1 MVCLCFP
8 LKYIYQTLSIYYV
21 RHLSACNIDKCRKK
35 VFILH
40 NSGSLR
46 TGFNDTRPRSHHRRL
61 DTGTPIGPF
70 GSGKLRTLLG
80 YENDKSVL
88 QQILFFQNLHSVTHL
103 LIEQA
108 DFRQISG
115 IVFTRHFRVDKLWRQ
130 LKFLPVENGSVTT
143 CPGSMRINR
152 SQDKAERLG
161 SITLHKLLD
170 TFGMIVSVWACTTF
184 GESRYIFEREVSQR
198 FDMPFPGQSNP
209 ITQISQISG
218 KRFYIG
224 IDRAMV
230 GITAMMHRIH
240 TCINTMPG
248 RRTHRNR
255 IIRTVELYPLSS
267 QCIYMGSLVV
277 DCSETAYI
285 VIGAVIGYD

>member
-1 MVCLCFP
+1 MPDLPEHCCEHDKHTYGVSLFS

-46 TGFNDTRPRSHHRRL
+46 TGFNDTRPGSHHRRL

-108 DFRQISG
+108 DFCQISG
-115 IVFTRHFRVDKLWRQ
+115 IVFTCYFRVDKLWRQ

-143 CPGSMRINR
+143 CPGACELIEAKTRQKGWEASRSINF
-152 SQDKAERLG
+152 
-161 SITLHKLLD
+161 SI
-170 TFGMIVSVWACTTF
+170 
-184 GESRYIFEREVSQR
+184 
-198 FDMPFPGQSNP
+198 
-209 ITQISQISG
+209 
-218 KRFYIG
+218 
-224 IDRAMV
+224 
-230 GITAMMHRIH
+230 
-240 TCINTMPG
+240 
-248 RRTHRNR
+248 
-255 IIRTVELYPLSS
+255 PL
-267 QCIYMGSLVV
+267 V
-277 DCSETAYI
+277 
-285 VIGAVIGYD
+285 

>member
-46 TGFNDTRPRSHHRRL
+46 TGFNDTWPGSHHRRL

-115 IVFTRHFRVDKLWRQ
+115 IVFTCYFRVDKLWRQ

-161 SITLHKLLD
+161 SITFHKLLD
-170 TFGMIVSVWACTTF
+170 TFGMIVSVWACTSF
-184 GESRYIFEREVSQR
+184 GESRYIFEWEV
-198 FDMPFPGQSNP
+198 
-209 ITQISQISG
+209 
-218 KRFYIG
+218 YIG